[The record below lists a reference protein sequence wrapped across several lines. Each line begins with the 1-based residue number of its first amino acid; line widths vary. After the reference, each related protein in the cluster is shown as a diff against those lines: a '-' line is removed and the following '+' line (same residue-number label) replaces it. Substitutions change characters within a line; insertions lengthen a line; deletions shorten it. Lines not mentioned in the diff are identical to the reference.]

1 METCVDKTIL
11 NKIIGRVDEL
21 KNEGFKA
28 IVFWM
33 PALNIGGGAFYLAE
47 LAKFLDKY
55 TNIDIYFVDYLGGYP
70 TQLLKGSNVKFITYS
85 INLINLPIQEKCLLI
100 TNTTRVI
107 HIPKMHPESKLLF
120 WHYETTKCAWNKVI
134 IDKNINSYFKL
145 LKNNNALVYHDA
157 SARLSLN
164 SFDNQKLL
172 NKDYLYITIPPKIK
186 SCESKLELI
195 NNKEINVAWLGRIAH
210 DKIESIKYLVKNL
223 NACKTD
229 KLIKFN
235 IIGDGPLM
243 NNLREYCKNYTNIEF
258 NFIGLVIKEDL
269 DDCLIKNADILFAVG
284 TSVLEGASLKIPS
297 ANLFLSYNEI
307 SDDSAIWLFDSKE
320 KTLGILD
327 IDKEVFDAKY
337 TKISEMIEGV
347 IQNKKIFSQK
357 TYEYYKENH
366 SSFENLV
373 FDFLG
378 YFKKSSLTFR
388 KLRKYLKYTPYKLL
402 KYSVISFWNV
412 PIYSKSEYD
421 NEIRYKFLG
430 IPFYRVKKPGNYRI
444 LFFKFIKNSNEFSFL
459 FFKFKKKEL
468 KANLLFTADKVNDIP
483 KFLKDLKIKQ
493 IKEINS
499 KDVIKVCLLT
509 SRPNMWCFNGLLKL
523 LQKDNKFDPVV
534 VIMPDPYEG
543 KNVMA
548 EYVNKTYENL
558 KLKGIE
564 AIKGYD
570 EENDQILDLRKEIDP
585 DVIFYDNFW
594 KPHIPDSFYITNFSD
609 KLTFLCEYGFSC
621 MQDELTCGFEVNK
634 LVTAYFRP
642 TNLHKEMAKGIMANK
657 ASNVV
662 VSGSPK
668 LECLLGNHQFKDIWP
683 TRKKNK
689 VKRIIWAPHHT
700 LSTPPK
706 VYQCNGFIYLFD
718 EMLKIANKYKDELQI
733 AFRPHPML
741 KEKLVKLWGE
751 DKQQEYY
758 NKWNE
763 LENTMFYEGDFTD
776 LFYYSDAMIMD
787 SCSFLAEYTAFNKP
801 LFYTITPS
809 SRHNFN
815 QFGEEIME
823 ICYKTENELYSDLYS
838 FIENVVI
845 NGNDDKEEA
854 REEFVQKYFMRGNS
868 IKTPSEIMYNQ
879 LQIELMK

>member
-21 KNEGFKA
+21 QNEGFKA
-28 IVFWM
+28 IIFWL
-33 PALNIGGGAFYLAE
+33 PAYNIGGGTYYLCE
-47 LAKFLDKY
+47 LAKFLKEH
-55 TNIDIYFVDYLGGYP
+55 TDIEVYYVDFLGGYP
-70 TQLLKGSNVKFITYS
+70 SQLLKHTNVKIITYS
-85 INLINLPIQEKCLLI
+85 ENMFYLPVNEKSLLI
-100 TNTTRVI
+100 TNSTRVSQL
-107 HIPKMHPESKLLF
+107 PKMNNENRILF
-120 WHYETTKCAWNKVI
+120 WHYETTQCGWKSVLLERNVSK
-134 IDKNINSYFKL
+134 YFKL

-157 SARLSLN
+157 SARLSIN
-164 SFDNQKLL
+164 SYDNQ
-172 NKDYLYITIPPKIK
+172 NFTNQDYLYITIPTKT
-186 SCESKLELI
+186 ESDNANLNLLRNDYI
-195 NNKEINVAWLGRIAH
+195 SIAWLGRIAH
-210 DKIESIKYLVKNL
+210 DKNESIKYLIKNL
-223 NACKTD
+223 NSCNTSKKI
-229 KLIKFN
+229 KLL
-235 IIGDGPLM
+235 IIGDGPLLA
-243 NNLREYCKNYTNIEF
+243 NLKTFCQDYSNIEF
-258 NFIGLVIKEDL
+258 DFVGTIIKDDL
-269 DDCLIKNADILFAVG
+269 DEFLIKNVDLLFAVG
-284 TSVLEGASLKIPS
+284 TSVLEGAALKIPS
-297 ANLFLSYNEI
+297 VDLFLSYNEI
-307 SDDSAIWLFDSKE
+307 KDDSALWLFDSKE

-327 IDKEVFDAKY
+327 IHKKLFGAKY
-337 TKISEMIEGV
+337 TKISDIVNGV
-347 IQNKKIFSQK
+347 IENKEFYAQK
-357 TYEYYKENH
+357 TYDYYLENH
-366 SSFENLV
+366 SSFESLV
-373 FDFLG
+373 YDFLG
-378 YFKKSSLTFR
+378 YFQNSTLTFK
-388 KLRKYLKYTPYKLL
+388 KLRKYLKYTPYILI
-402 KYSVISFWNV
+402 KYSSISLWNI
-412 PIYSKSEYD
+412 PLYSKTVYE
-421 NEIRYKFLG
+421 NETRYKLFG
-430 IPFYRVKKPGNYRI
+430 IPFYRVKTPGDYR
-444 LFFKFIKNSNEFSFL
+444 FL
-459 FFKFKKKEL
+459 FFKFKKMPL
-468 KANLLFTADKVNDIP
+468 KGSYKFPTALRNDIP
-483 KFLKDLKIKQ
+483 TYLNGLKTKN
-493 IKEINS
+493 IKEIRS
-499 KDVIKVCLLT
+499 KEIIKVCLLT
-509 SRPNMWCFNGLLKL
+509 SRPNMWCFDGLLKL
-523 LQKDNKFDPVV
+523 LKNDHKFDPVV
-534 VIMPDPYEG
+534 VVMPDPFEG
-543 KNVMA
+543 KKVMA

-558 KLKGIE
+558 KLKGIK
-564 AIKGYD
+564 AIKGYN

-683 TRKKNK
+683 TRKNNK

-815 QFGEEIME
+815 QFGEGIME